1 MKKPLWQ
8 PTELKKKNSIL
19 ADFAK
24 FINFKSEYNF
34 KDLWKWTIE
43 NPEEFWTYFWDYSKI
58 KGDKGKEVIQYNKV
72 FNKTPKAFAYTD
84 NIEIIGAPFYIMSK
98 VAGEILTAK
107 EAHKRQV
114 TPDEFKT
121 ISNTWLDTFVTFH
134 SIDYKAAGLEDLG
147 RPEGYVERQV
157 TNWGKQ
163 YLKAATKDVPSA
175 EKVMQWMQENQ
186 PKNYQHCLIHNDY
199 KYDNVVFKD
208 NSWKE
213 ITAVLDW
220 EMATLGDPLMD
231 LGTSLGYWTL
241 ASDHDFVKQGIP
253 SPTIFEG
260 NPMRSEI
267 VASYAKKSGRDIN
280 KFTKDSVIFIDKWF
294 RYIEDKF
301 DDKGEPIRRRSN
313 RNLIHRTKYYYN
325 NFGFSESK
333 QANVFFPGSG
343 GDDSVIIAYD
353 CLLDSG
359 ESWEKLVIYYNT
371 LNLKYIAI
379 KKLI

>member
-1 MKKPLWQ
+1 MSNQEVRKGE
-8 PTELKKKNSIL
+8 ELPAVKLKHFLQENHLIGSIE
-19 ADFAK
+19 
-24 FINFKSEYNF
+24 SELFVKQFTHGYSN
-34 KDLWKWTIE
+34 LTYLLSIE
-43 NPEEFWTYFWDYSKI
+43 NKEYVLRKPPIGAIKRGHDMSREFKVQSAVQKEFSK
-58 KGDKGKEVIQYNKV
+58 V
-72 FNKTPKAFAYTD
+72 PKMFAYTD
-84 NIEIIGAPFYIMSK
+84 DAAVLGSEFYIMEK
-98 VAGEILTAK
+98 VEGIILNFK
-107 EAHKRQV
+107 EAKKRDI
-114 TPDEFKT
+114 PANDYKT
-121 ISNTWLDTFVTFH
+121 IANAWLDTFTELH
-134 SIDYKAAGLEDLG
+134 QLDYDAIGLTNLG
-147 RPEGYVERQV
+147 KPEGYVERQV

-267 VASYAKKSGRDIN
+267 VASYAKKSGRDIHN
-280 KFTKDSVIFIDKWF
+280 MVFYYAFGLFKIAVIA
-294 RYIEDKF
+294 
-301 DDKGEPIRRRSN
+301 
-313 RNLIHRTKYYYN
+313 
-325 NFGFSESK
+325 
-333 QANVFFPGSG
+333 QQ
-343 GDDSVIIAYD
+343 
-353 CLLDSG
+353 
-359 ESWEKLVIYYNT
+359 IYYRYSKGLT
-371 LNLKYIAI
+371 SDPRFANLDKAAELCCNLALKSI
-379 KKLI
+379 KTNSID

>member
-1 MKKPLWQ
+1 MSNQEVRKGE
-8 PTELKKKNSIL
+8 ELPAVKLKQFLQENHLIGSIE
-19 ADFAK
+19 
-24 FINFKSEYNF
+24 SELFVKQFTHGYSN
-34 KDLWKWTIE
+34 LTYLLSIE
-43 NPEEFWTYFWDYSKI
+43 NKEYVLRKPPIGAIKRGHDMSREFKVQSAVQKEFSK
-58 KGDKGKEVIQYNKV
+58 V
-72 FNKTPKAFAYTD
+72 PKMFAYTD
-84 NIEIIGAPFYIMSK
+84 DAAVLGSEFYIMEK
-98 VAGEILTAK
+98 VEGIILNFK
-107 EAHKRQV
+107 EAKKRDI
-114 TPDEFKT
+114 PANDYKT
-121 ISNTWLDTFVTFH
+121 IANAWLDTFTELH
-134 SIDYKAAGLEDLG
+134 QLDYDAIGLTNLG
-147 RPEGYVERQV
+147 KPEGYVERQV

-267 VASYAKKSGRDIN
+267 VASYAKKSGRDIHN
-280 KFTKDSVIFIDKWF
+280 MVF
-294 RYIEDKF
+294 
-301 DDKGEPIRRRSN
+301 
-313 RNLIHRTKYYYN
+313 YYA
-325 NFGFSESK
+325 FGLFK
-333 QANVFFPGSG
+333 
-343 GDDSVIIAYD
+343 IA
-353 CLLDSG
+353 
-359 ESWEKLVIYYNT
+359 VIY
-371 LNLKYIAI
+371 
-379 KKLI
+379 

>member
-1 MKKPLWQ
+1 MSNQEVRKGE
-8 PTELKKKNSIL
+8 ELPAVKLKQFLQENHLIGSIE
-19 ADFAK
+19 
-24 FINFKSEYNF
+24 SELFVKQFTHGYSN
-34 KDLWKWTIE
+34 LTYLLSIE
-43 NPEEFWTYFWDYSKI
+43 NKEYVLRKPPIGAIKRGHDMSREFKVQSAVQKEFSK
-58 KGDKGKEVIQYNKV
+58 V
-72 FNKTPKAFAYTD
+72 PKMFAYTD
-84 NIEIIGAPFYIMSK
+84 DAAVLGSEFYIMEK
-98 VAGEILTAK
+98 VEGIILNFK
-107 EAHKRQV
+107 EAKKRAI
-114 TPDEFKT
+114 PANDYKT
-121 ISNTWLDTFVTFH
+121 IANAWLDTFTELH
-134 SIDYKAAGLEDLG
+134 QLDYDAIGLTNLG
-147 RPEGYVERQV
+147 KPEGYVERQV

-267 VASYAKKSGRDIN
+267 VASYAKKSGRDIHN
-280 KFTKDSVIFIDKWF
+280 MVFYYVFGLFKIAVIA
-294 RYIEDKF
+294 
-301 DDKGEPIRRRSN
+301 
-313 RNLIHRTKYYYN
+313 
-325 NFGFSESK
+325 
-333 QANVFFPGSG
+333 QQ
-343 GDDSVIIAYD
+343 
-353 CLLDSG
+353 
-359 ESWEKLVIYYNT
+359 IYYRYSKGLT
-371 LNLKYIAI
+371 SDPRFANLDKAAELCCNLALKSI
-379 KKLI
+379 KTNSID

>member
-1 MKKPLWQ
+1 MSNQEVRKGE
-8 PTELKKKNSIL
+8 ELPAVKLKQFLQENHLIGSIESKL
-19 ADFAK
+19 FVK
-24 FINFKSEYNF
+24 QFTHGYSNLTYLLS
-34 KDLWKWTIE
+34 IE
-43 NPEEFWTYFWDYSKI
+43 NKEYVLRKPPIGAIKRGHDMSREFKVQSAVQKEFSK
-58 KGDKGKEVIQYNKV
+58 V
-72 FNKTPKAFAYTD
+72 PKMFAYTD
-84 NIEIIGAPFYIMSK
+84 AAAVLGSEFYIMEK
-98 VAGEILTAK
+98 VEGIILNFK
-107 EAHKRQV
+107 EAKKRDI
-114 TPDEFKT
+114 PANDYKT
-121 ISNTWLDTFVTFH
+121 IANAWLDTFTELH
-134 SIDYKAAGLEDLG
+134 QLDYDAIGLTNLG
-147 RPEGYVERQV
+147 KPDGYVERQV

-267 VASYAKKSGRDIN
+267 VASYAKKSGRDIHN
-280 KFTKDSVIFIDKWF
+280 MVFYYAFGLFKIAVIA
-294 RYIEDKF
+294 
-301 DDKGEPIRRRSN
+301 
-313 RNLIHRTKYYYN
+313 
-325 NFGFSESK
+325 
-333 QANVFFPGSG
+333 QQ
-343 GDDSVIIAYD
+343 
-353 CLLDSG
+353 
-359 ESWEKLVIYYNT
+359 IYYRYSKGLT
-371 LNLKYIAI
+371 SDPRFANLDKAAELCCNLALKSI
-379 KKLI
+379 KTNSID

>member
-1 MKKPLWQ
+1 MSNQEVRKGE
-8 PTELKKKNSIL
+8 ELPAVKLKQFLQENHLIGSIE
-19 ADFAK
+19 
-24 FINFKSEYNF
+24 SELFVKQFTHGYSN
-34 KDLWKWTIE
+34 LTYLLSIE
-43 NPEEFWTYFWDYSKI
+43 NKEYVLRKPPIGAIKRGHDMSREFKVQSAVKKEFSK
-58 KGDKGKEVIQYNKV
+58 V
-72 FNKTPKAFAYTD
+72 PKMFAYTD
-84 NIEIIGAPFYIMSK
+84 DAAVLGSEFYIMEK
-98 VAGEILTAK
+98 VEGIILNFK
-107 EAHKRQV
+107 EAKKRDI
-114 TPDEFKT
+114 PANDYKT
-121 ISNTWLDTFVTFH
+121 IANAWLDTFTELH
-134 SIDYKAAGLEDLG
+134 QLDYDAIGLTNLG
-147 RPEGYVERQV
+147 KPEGYVERQV

-267 VASYAKKSGRDIN
+267 LASYAKKSGRDIHN
-280 KFTKDSVIFIDKWF
+280 MVFYYAFGLFKIAVIA
-294 RYIEDKF
+294 
-301 DDKGEPIRRRSN
+301 
-313 RNLIHRTKYYYN
+313 
-325 NFGFSESK
+325 
-333 QANVFFPGSG
+333 QQ
-343 GDDSVIIAYD
+343 
-353 CLLDSG
+353 
-359 ESWEKLVIYYNT
+359 IYYRYSKGLT
-371 LNLKYIAI
+371 SDPRFANLDKAAELCCNLALKSI
-379 KKLI
+379 KTNSID

>member
-1 MKKPLWQ
+1 MSNQEVRKGE
-8 PTELKKKNSIL
+8 ELPAVKLKQFLQENHLIGSIE
-19 ADFAK
+19 
-24 FINFKSEYNF
+24 SELFVKQFTHGYSN
-34 KDLWKWTIE
+34 LTYLLSIE
-43 NPEEFWTYFWDYSKI
+43 NKEYVLRKPPIGAIKRGHDMSREFKVQSAVKKEFSK
-58 KGDKGKEVIQYNKV
+58 V
-72 FNKTPKAFAYTD
+72 PKMFAYTD
-84 NIEIIGAPFYIMSK
+84 DAAVLGSEFYIMEK
-98 VAGEILTAK
+98 VEGIILNFK
-107 EAHKRQV
+107 EAKKRDI
-114 TPDEFKT
+114 PANDYKT
-121 ISNTWLDTFVTFH
+121 IANAWLDTFTELH
-134 SIDYKAAGLEDLG
+134 QLDYDAIGLTNLG
-147 RPEGYVERQV
+147 KPEGYVERQV

-267 VASYAKKSGRDIN
+267 VASYAKKSGRDIHN
-280 KFTKDSVIFIDKWF
+280 IVFYYVFGLFKIAVIA
-294 RYIEDKF
+294 
-301 DDKGEPIRRRSN
+301 
-313 RNLIHRTKYYYN
+313 
-325 NFGFSESK
+325 
-333 QANVFFPGSG
+333 QQ
-343 GDDSVIIAYD
+343 
-353 CLLDSG
+353 
-359 ESWEKLVIYYNT
+359 IYYRYSKGLT
-371 LNLKYIAI
+371 SDPRFANLDKAAELCCNLALKSI
-379 KKLI
+379 KTNSID

>member
-1 MKKPLWQ
+1 MSNQEVRKGE
-8 PTELKKKNSIL
+8 ELPAVKLKQFLQENHLIGSIE
-19 ADFAK
+19 
-24 FINFKSEYNF
+24 SELFVKQFTHGYSN
-34 KDLWKWTIE
+34 LTYLLSIE
-43 NPEEFWTYFWDYSKI
+43 NKEYVLRKPPIGAIKRGHDMSREFKVQSAVQKEFSK
-58 KGDKGKEVIQYNKV
+58 V
-72 FNKTPKAFAYTD
+72 PKMFAYTD
-84 NIEIIGAPFYIMSK
+84 DAAVLGSEFYIMEK
-98 VAGEILTAK
+98 VEGIILNFK
-107 EAHKRQV
+107 EAKKRDI
-114 TPDEFKT
+114 PANDYKT
-121 ISNTWLDTFVTFH
+121 IANAWLDAFTELH
-134 SIDYKAAGLEDLG
+134 QLDYDAIGLTNLG
-147 RPEGYVERQV
+147 KPEGYVERQV

-267 VASYAKKSGRDIN
+267 VASYAKKSGRDIHN
-280 KFTKDSVIFIDKWF
+280 MVFYYAFGLFKIAVIA
-294 RYIEDKF
+294 
-301 DDKGEPIRRRSN
+301 
-313 RNLIHRTKYYYN
+313 
-325 NFGFSESK
+325 
-333 QANVFFPGSG
+333 QQ
-343 GDDSVIIAYD
+343 
-353 CLLDSG
+353 
-359 ESWEKLVIYYNT
+359 IYYRYSKGLT
-371 LNLKYIAI
+371 SDPRFANLDKAAELCCNLALKSI
-379 KKLI
+379 KTNSID

>member
-1 MKKPLWQ
+1 MSNQEVRKGE
-8 PTELKKKNSIL
+8 ELPAVKLKHFLQENHLIGSIE
-19 ADFAK
+19 
-24 FINFKSEYNF
+24 SELFVKQFTHGYSN
-34 KDLWKWTIE
+34 LTYLLSIE
-43 NPEEFWTYFWDYSKI
+43 NKEYVLRKPPIGAIKRGHDMSREFKVQSAVQKEFSK
-58 KGDKGKEVIQYNKV
+58 V
-72 FNKTPKAFAYTD
+72 PKMFAYTD
-84 NIEIIGAPFYIMSK
+84 AAAVLGSEFYIMEK
-98 VAGEILTAK
+98 VEGIILNFK
-107 EAHKRQV
+107 EAKKRDI
-114 TPDEFKT
+114 PANDYKT
-121 ISNTWLDTFVTFH
+121 IANAWLDTFTELH
-134 SIDYKAAGLEDLG
+134 QLDYDAIGLTNLG
-147 RPEGYVERQV
+147 KPEGYVERQV

-267 VASYAKKSGRDIN
+267 VASYAKKSGRDIHN
-280 KFTKDSVIFIDKWF
+280 MVFYYAFGLFKIAVIA
-294 RYIEDKF
+294 
-301 DDKGEPIRRRSN
+301 
-313 RNLIHRTKYYYN
+313 
-325 NFGFSESK
+325 
-333 QANVFFPGSG
+333 QQ
-343 GDDSVIIAYD
+343 
-353 CLLDSG
+353 
-359 ESWEKLVIYYNT
+359 IYYRYSKGLT
-371 LNLKYIAI
+371 SDPRFANLDKAAELCCNLALKSI
-379 KKLI
+379 KTNSID

>member
-1 MKKPLWQ
+1 MIGSIES
-8 PTELKKKNSIL
+8 ELFVKQFTHGYSNLTYLLS
-19 ADFAK
+19 
-24 FINFKSEYNF
+24 
-34 KDLWKWTIE
+34 IE
-43 NPEEFWTYFWDYSKI
+43 NKEYVLRKPPIGAIKRGHDMSREFKVQSAVQKEFSK
-58 KGDKGKEVIQYNKV
+58 V
-72 FNKTPKAFAYTD
+72 PKMFAYTD
-84 NIEIIGAPFYIMSK
+84 AAAVLGSEFYIMEK
-98 VAGEILTAK
+98 VEGIILNFK
-107 EAHKRQV
+107 EAKKRDI
-114 TPDEFKT
+114 PANDYKT
-121 ISNTWLDTFVTFH
+121 IANAWLDTFTELH
-134 SIDYKAAGLEDLG
+134 QLDYDAIGLTNLG
-147 RPEGYVERQV
+147 KPEGYVERQV

-267 VASYAKKSGRDIN
+267 VASYAKKSGRDIHN
-280 KFTKDSVIFIDKWF
+280 MVFYYAFGLFKIAVIA
-294 RYIEDKF
+294 
-301 DDKGEPIRRRSN
+301 
-313 RNLIHRTKYYYN
+313 
-325 NFGFSESK
+325 
-333 QANVFFPGSG
+333 QQ
-343 GDDSVIIAYD
+343 
-353 CLLDSG
+353 
-359 ESWEKLVIYYNT
+359 IYYRYSKGLT
-371 LNLKYIAI
+371 SDPRFANLDKAAELCCNLALKSI
-379 KKLI
+379 KTNSID